1 MAFSCLAPPLRSHGE
16 CLVYLARNLGHP
28 RMARKEPVLAFLRF
42 RTRFLENE
50 PGTSELNF
58 LLPVDSFCHAAQ
70 IAFLIGVPIKRMLKR
85 IPGIPIFSPR
95 LFVPLQSGIQVV
107 ENSVLVHD
115 DRRARRLHRPQFDPE
130 LLTHHSFRLANVQ
143 GKAHPLLLK

>member
-1 MAFSCLAPPLRSHGE
+1 
-16 CLVYLARNLGHP
+16 
-28 RMARKEPVLAFLRF
+28 MARKEPVLGLLRF

-50 PGTSELNF
+50 PGATELNF
-58 LLPVDSFCHAAQ
+58 LLPVDSFCHAVQ
-70 IAFLIGVPIKRMLKR
+70 IAFLMVVPIKRMLKR

-107 ENSVLVHD
+107 KNSVLVHD

-130 LLTHHSFRLANVQ
+130 LLTHYPFRLANVQ
-143 GKAHPLLLK
+143 GKADPPLLA